1 MSYLHPLVFTN
12 YQGGFMC
19 VNKAEHD
26 KMYLDPVRKNLLV
39 VFPKEGQDA
48 YSVLQGLSQL
58 GRDQIT
64 ATMMTGTDFIISIY
78 GAKRHHSMLT
88 VFYNAG
94 VERFVKYSHDDA
106 SFKCIRASEIRK
118 SLMHESGGNT
128 IPLGKRDGALCLY
141 TYKGVWEQYPDKMWQ
156 GQ

>member
-1 MSYLHPLVFTN
+1 VSYLHPLVFNN

-26 KMYLDPVRKNLLV
+26 KMYLDPVRGNLLM

-48 YSVLQGLSQL
+48 YTVLQGLSQL
-58 GRDQIT
+58 AKDQLT
-64 ATMMTGTDFIISIY
+64 AMMMSGTDFVISLY
-78 GAKRHHSMLT
+78 GAKRHHTTFTS
-88 VFYNAG
+88 FYKAG

-106 SFKCIRASEIRK
+106 CFKCIRATEVRK
-118 SLMHESGGNT
+118 SLMHDSGGNNN
-128 IPLGKRDGALCLY
+128 PLGKKDSILCLY
-141 TYKGVWEQYPDKMWQ
+141 TLNGAWDQYTDRMWQ